1 MVLDSSAV
9 VAMLLEEGGFEQ
21 LADKVDT
28 APSVR
33 VGAPT
38 LLEVRIVLTRKSSS
52 HAKLHLFL
60 QTIGA
65 ITVPF
70 TAEHLAAAVEAHERF
85 GKGQHAAK
93 LNFGD
98 CMSYAIARIAR
109 EPLLYTGDDFSK
121 TDIEAA

>member
-1 MVLDSSAV
+1 MVLDSSAI
-9 VAMLLEEGGFEQ
+9 VAILLEENGFEQ

-38 LLEVRIVLTRKSSS
+38 LLEIRIVLTRKSSS
-52 HAKLHLFL
+52 QAKLQLFL
-60 QTIGA
+60 ETIGA

-70 TAEHLAAAVEAHERF
+70 TPEHLVAAAEAHERF
-85 GKGQHAAK
+85 GKGRHAAR

-98 CMSYAIARIAR
+98 CMSYAIARVAR
-109 EPLLYTGDDFSK
+109 EPLLFTGTDFSK